1 MSSENEFINDPGVIG
16 MSYFINRTNPQSP
29 RSIVSNSSSPYSDN
43 DQRKK
48 SLGGE
53 LKKKAESEVFE
64 YASNGEWGKLSE
76 EERQLLIDEMKLLRA
91 KTDSL
96 VNRAGKGRKYGIM
109 VAFVVAILLFGKSK
123 GIISNKLFPSLSTVG
138 IAAMAMILNAIY
150 QIRAPPMANKPH
162 PKSPYHYPIL
172 GVALSVIPEART
184 GVIALL
190 LKGAKNSDFE
200 TTEVS
205 FLGGGRSISVMDPI
219 DRKYVL
225 KDNWKNFLKNSNDP
239 KIVSFMDLFA
249 EVLGRGIFNTDKRE
263 WQDHRKVASSMF
275 SVSGLRQQME
285 YVFKE
290 HSKKLVQMLNK
301 YAENNELIDIQNMFQ
316 SFTFDTICEIAFGI
330 SPNALDYAMRGEREP
345 FLVSF
350 DFAQVAIAS
359 RTYEPRPLWEFKRYF
374 GIGNEGEL
382 VTHLSFIKSYVNN
395 IISQRRNSNNNGND
409 LLSLYI
415 QFARKTGQTY
425 MEDDA
430 YLRDIILN
438 FMIAGRD
445 TTACTL
451 TNWFKLVGTS
461 NRGNEIAKNIVNE
474 CDQVL
479 KSKNADELT
488 WESAQ
493 ELTYSD
499 AVFNESIRMYPPVG
513 GDFRYAENDDVLP
526 SSGFKVPA
534 GTRVLI
540 SNYAIGRD
548 PNLWKEPDTFVPER
562 WIRYDKDGKTM
573 LPVKRPDE
581 YVFPVFWAGPR
592 LCLGKDMAR
601 FEAKLLACS
610 IFKSFRIE
618 IQPHEENF
626 VNGPVMFYVGKVNAL
641 VKKIN

>member
-1 MSSENEFINDPGVIG
+1 MSNEFNDPGVIG
-16 MSYFINRTNPQSP
+16 MSYFINQSNPQSP
-29 RSIVSNSSSPYSDN
+29 RTIVLKDSSSGIDI
-43 DQRKK
+43 QKK
-48 SLGGE
+48 KGE

-64 YASNGEWGKLSE
+64 YASNGEWGKLSDE
-76 EERQLLIDEMKLLRA
+76 DRQLLINEMKILRA
-91 KTDSL
+91 KTDSI
-96 VNRAGKGRKYGIM
+96 VNRAGKGRKYAL
-109 VAFVVAILLFGKSK
+109 VALAIVGALLYGKSK
-123 GIISNKLFPSLSTVG
+123 GIILNKFFPSLSTVG
-138 IAAMAMILNAIY
+138 IAVTAMILNVIY

-162 PKSPYHYPIL
+162 PNSPKHYPIL
-172 GVALSVIPEART
+172 GSALYIIPEAWN
-184 GVIALL
+184 GIFELL
-190 LKGAKNSDFE
+190 FKLSKDSNFE
-200 TTEVS
+200 TAEVT
-205 FLGGGRSISVMDPI
+205 FIGGGRLISVMDPI

-239 KIVSFMDLFA
+239 KISSFIDIFA

-275 SVSGLRQQME
+275 SVSGLRLQME

-290 HSKKLVQMLNK
+290 HSKKLVKMLDEI
-301 YAENNELIDIQNMFQ
+301 AENNELIDIQNMFQ

-330 SPNALDYAMRGEREP
+330 SPNALDYAMRGEKEP

-350 DFAQVAIAS
+350 DYAQYVVAFRAI
-359 RTYEPRPLWEFKRYF
+359 EPPPIWEFKRFF
-374 GIGNEGEL
+374 GIGNEGEMMKHMKYIL
-382 VTHLSFIKSYVNN
+382 NYVNN
-395 IISQRRNSNNNGND
+395 IISQRRNSDSLGND

-415 QFARKTGQTY
+415 QFARKTGQVY
-425 MEDDA
+425 IEDDA
-430 YLRDIILN
+430 YLRDIILS

-461 NRGNEIAKNIVNE
+461 NRGNEIAQNIANE
-474 CDQVL
+474 CNQVL
-479 KSKNADELT
+479 KSKNADELN

-562 WIRYDKDGKTM
+562 WIRFDKDGKTM

-618 IQPHEENF
+618 IQPHEEKF
-626 VNGPVMFYVGKVNAL
+626 AIGLIMFYAGKVNAR
-641 VKKIN
+641 VKKI